1 MLRYLREGMRTLFEA
16 STGDLTPEARD
27 RSEIDQDALFDVRHG
42 LLVGLGNA
50 VLAEEPLIPEPM
62 VPQRPRPLAAE
73 LGHSSIISTEEDV
86 LGRAPLPENTLPN
99 GHEAYL
105 GAITTDK
112 QTPIVQ
118 DPQYDAGLDVGNVV
132 VQGPW
137 PTPAEQSFIQ
147 PGQKVA

>member
-86 LGRAPLPENTLPN
+86 LGRAPLPENILPN

-105 GAITTDK
+105 GAITT
-112 QTPIVQ
+112 
-118 DPQYDAGLDVGNVV
+118 DAGLDVGNVV